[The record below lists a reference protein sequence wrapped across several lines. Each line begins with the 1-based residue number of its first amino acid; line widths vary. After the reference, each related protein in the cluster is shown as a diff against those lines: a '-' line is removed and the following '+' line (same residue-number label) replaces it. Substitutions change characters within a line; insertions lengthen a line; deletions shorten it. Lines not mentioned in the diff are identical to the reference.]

1 MIVAQ
6 MVSGFRQ
13 INITF
18 QLQSSGPNA
27 FSGNAVPEEWSLSDF
42 DAVSSI
48 TINDPSL
55 LGFFTS
61 QLTYFDDTP
70 PYSTQPPDTPAEPP
84 AEPEPPVVPDPPA
97 EPPSEMEILQTVHKV
112 TRLYEA
118 ALDRE
123 GQFTVFDGLNFW
135 IEKALEGA
143 SFRVIS
149 EAFLRSPEFVSKYG
163 DALDPNASNY
173 ISNAEFVDVMF
184 QNVLGR
190 PPAPQGREFWVNSLE
205 NGSSRGTVLSKF
217 SESPENVANTA
228 SIIDRLF
235 ESSDGYWEI
244 RPTPTGGQEPPTPP
258 EPPVEPPV
266 QMESTASFFLLDQ
279 AAEFRLQQGDPAEG
293 RLDQIDINGF
303 LVAVNGNT
311 VELTFDSARLNEN
324 AVNEVNT
331 HAAFV
336 AALQADLLAEID
348 AGTLPQGTQVQ
359 LNVSSS
365 LIEDADGLPLNR
377 ARLEDGSFS
386 NLIPAITIISGDG
399 SPITPLGF
407 IRPMDIVGTFD
418 LFGRF
423 SSETELIG

>member
-1 MIVAQ
+1 
-6 MVSGFRQ
+6 
-13 INITF
+13 
-18 QLQSSGPNA
+18 
-27 FSGNAVPEEWSLSDF
+27 
-42 DAVSSI
+42 
-48 TINDPSL
+48 
-55 LGFFTS
+55 
-61 QLTYFDDTP
+61 
-70 PYSTQPPDTPAEPP
+70 
-84 AEPEPPVVPDPPA
+84 
-97 EPPSEMEILQTVHKV
+97 VHKV

-418 LFGRF
+418 LFGLF